1 MPDATL
7 KKTVYTPDSALA
19 SPAKMLREMFRD
31 LVLCRELAWRLAVRD
46 ISAQYRQA
54 FLGIL
59 WAFILPLANT
69 LAWIFLNSSGV
80 VKIADTSL
88 PYPIYVFT
96 GTMLW
101 AIFMD
106 ALNAPLQQATAA
118 KSILTKLN
126 FPREALVISGIYQ
139 TLFNAAIK
147 IALLLGALVFMGIMP
162 SSSLLFFPFGV
173 LSLVLVGTALG
184 LLITPIGLLYS
195 DVGRALPLLMQFLMF
210 VTPVVFPLPKEGLAG
225 TLFALNPLTP
235 IILTT
240 RDWLTGFAPDRLD
253 AFLLVNLAAC
263 ALLLVV
269 WAVYRLAMPIL
280 IERMSA

>member
-1 MPDATL
+1 
-7 KKTVYTPDSALA
+7 
-19 SPAKMLREMFRD
+19 MFSD
-31 LVLCRELAWRLAVRD
+31 LIACRELAWRLAVRD

-54 FLGIL
+54 FFGIL

-69 LAWIFLNSSGV
+69 LAWIFLNSTGV
-80 VKIADTSL
+80 VKIADTAL
-88 PYPIYVFT
+88 PYPAYVFT

-118 KSILTKLN
+118 KSMLTKLN

-147 IALLLGALVFMGIMP
+147 IVLLLGALTFMGIMP
-162 SSSLLFFPFGV
+162 GVSLMFFPLGI

-184 LLITPIGLLYS
+184 LLITPVGMLYS

-210 VTPVVFPLPKEGLAG
+210 VTPVVFPMPKEGWAK

-235 IILTT
+235 LILTT
-240 RDWLTGFAPDRLD
+240 RDWLTGFAPDRLG
-253 AFLLVNLAAC
+253 AFLAVNLAAC